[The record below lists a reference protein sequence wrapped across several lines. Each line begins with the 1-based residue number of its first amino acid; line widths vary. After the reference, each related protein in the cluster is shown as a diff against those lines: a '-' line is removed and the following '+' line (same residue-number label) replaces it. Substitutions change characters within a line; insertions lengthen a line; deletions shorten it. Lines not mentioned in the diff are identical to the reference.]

1 MVDNDTIRY
10 INELADG
17 ASVDDSFQFTVGM
30 EVGLRDI
37 YDRDDKEA
45 VRWYTIEAMDMIDDD
60 VAVGM
65 LYLKSNQNEENIHR
79 GFVNGVNIMYA
90 EIVDTISDRIV
101 LP

>member
-1 MVDNDTIRY
+1 MEDIKV
-10 INELADG
+10 
-17 ASVDDSFQFTVGM
+17 ASVV
-30 EVGLRDI
+30 V
-37 YDRDDKEA
+37 
-45 VRWYTIEAMDMIDDD
+45 DDD
-60 VAVGM
+60 IAVGM